1 MKGFRNE
8 PDGCRLA
15 FMSRESEHRREQM
28 IRRAFELAKGG
39 QSDANTSNST
49 RHRRRCANCFH
60 CPVARAVKR
69 VFKATEVWVREII
82 IVTKADAQRTYVM
95 PTAAVD
101 FIERFDS
108 AMLEFESPKPFSFTL
123 DERVRAT
130 LGGNRAS
137 KG

>member
-1 MKGFRNE
+1 MR
-8 PDGCRLA
+8 
-15 FMSRESEHRREQM
+15 
-28 IRRAFELAKGG
+28 IRVTQRDIDEGV
-39 QSDANTSNST
+39 QS
-49 RHRRRCANCFH
+49 NCFH
-60 CPVARAVKR
+60 CPVARAVQR

-82 IVTKADAQRTYVM
+82 IVTKASAQRTYVT

-108 AMLEFESPKPFSFTL
+108 ATLEFESPKPFSFTL
-123 DERVRAT
+123 DERLRAT

>member
-1 MKGFRNE
+1 M
-8 PDGCRLA
+8 L
-15 FMSRESEHRREQM
+15 
-28 IRRAFELAKGG
+28 IRVTQRDIDEGVR
-39 QSDANTSNST
+39 S
-49 RHRRRCANCFH
+49 NCFH

-82 IVTKADAQRTYVM
+82 IVRKAGSQ
-95 PTAAVD
+95 
-101 FIERFDS
+101 RFDS
-108 AMLEFESPKPFSFTL
+108 AMLEFESSKSFSFII

>member
-1 MKGFRNE
+1 MR
-8 PDGCRLA
+8 
-15 FMSRESEHRREQM
+15 
-28 IRRAFELAKGG
+28 IRVIQRDIDEGV
-39 QSDANTSNST
+39 QS
-49 RHRRRCANCFH
+49 NCFH
-60 CPVARAVKR
+60 CLVARAVKR
-69 VFKATEVWVREII
+69 VFRATEVWVHEII
-82 IVTKADAQRTYVM
+82 IVTKAGAQRAYVT

-108 AMLEFESPKPFSFTL
+108 VMLEFESPKPFSFTL

>member
-1 MKGFRNE
+1 VR
-8 PDGCRLA
+8 
-15 FMSRESEHRREQM
+15 S
-28 IRRAFELAKGG
+28 
-39 QSDANTSNST
+39 
-49 RHRRRCANCFH
+49 NCFH

-82 IVTKADAQRTYVM
+82 IVRKAGSQRTHVT

-108 AMLEFESPKPFSFTL
+108 AMLEFESSKSFSFII